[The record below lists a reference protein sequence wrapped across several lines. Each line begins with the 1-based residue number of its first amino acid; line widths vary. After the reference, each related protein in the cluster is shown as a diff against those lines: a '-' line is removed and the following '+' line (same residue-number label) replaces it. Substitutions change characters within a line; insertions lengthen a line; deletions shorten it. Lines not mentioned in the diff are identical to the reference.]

1 METKK
6 EEKRFDFHEPE
17 KLKEYLDSWGRIKSR
32 TKTGLT
38 AEEHRKMVK
47 AVKRARHL
55 ALLPEYR
62 RKKDEVETADQEGQ
76 EEEK

>member
-17 KLKEYLDSWGRIKSR
+17 ELKKYLDSWGRIKPR
-32 TKTGLT
+32 AKTGLT
-38 AEEHRKMVK
+38 AGEHREMVK

-55 ALLPEYR
+55 AMLPR
-62 RKKDEVETADQEGQ
+62 GGCNVK
-76 EEEK
+76 